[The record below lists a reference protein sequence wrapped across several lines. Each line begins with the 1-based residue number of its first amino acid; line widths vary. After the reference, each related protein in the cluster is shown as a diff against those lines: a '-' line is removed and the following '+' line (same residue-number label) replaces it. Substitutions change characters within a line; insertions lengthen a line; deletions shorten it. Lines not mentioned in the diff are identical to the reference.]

1 MLADKPYIVKLK
13 NMIFKNLY
21 FNIILRVI
29 LISLSCLLLPIVINK
44 YHDIIINLNIIVFI
58 IIQITLLIRR
68 LNFINRDLISFLD
81 SIKYDN
87 SSIILSNE
95 FQTQDYFRLGK
106 RLQNVNKQILKL
118 KEQNIQQDQ
127 YFRTVTE
134 NATVGLLSYDE
145 SGVVKLCNKAFKEL
159 LNIDRVTNI
168 SNLNIHNSKFEEILQ
183 NIKPNEQKLVKVYIN
198 NKVSQLTI
206 QATHFSSK
214 TQKLKLISV
223 QDIKNELDEKELESW
238 QKLVQIL
245 RHEIMNSIGP
255 ISSTIDT
262 LNEIITNPENNKTRK
277 LNELNN
283 EMIFDIASG
292 LNIIKERNLG
302 IQEFIDKFRSL
313 SRIPKPEFS
322 NVNLTK
328 LFSDIELLWEN
339 DLKKKNISF
348 ESSIKDNIENIYA
361 DKNQIEQVIIN
372 LIKNAIEAIDNKSNG
387 SIEICAYKS
396 TNNKTAIEITDN
408 GKGINADDIDKI
420 FLPFYTTKTDGSGI
434 GLSLAKQIIRL
445 HGGNIETA
453 LNENNKTS
461 FTIEI

>member
-1 MLADKPYIVKLK
+1 
-13 NMIFKNLY
+13 MIFKNLY
-21 FNIILRVI
+21 INIVLRV
-29 LISLSCLLLPIVINK
+29 LIITGSCMLLPIAINK
-44 YHDIIINLNIIVFI
+44 YHDIVINLNIIALI
-58 IIQITLLIRR
+58 IIQIILLIRR

-81 SIKYDN
+81 SIKYDD
-87 SSIILSNE
+87 STIILSNA
-95 FQTQDYFRLGK
+95 FQNQDYFRLSK

-127 YFRTVTE
+127 YFRTITE
-134 NATVGLLSYDE
+134 NATVGLLSYDDN
-145 SGVVKLCNKAFKEL
+145 GVVKLCNKAFKKL
-159 LNIDRVTNI
+159 FNIDNITNI
-168 SNLNIHNSKFEEILQ
+168 SSLNKHNSKFEEILR
-183 NIKPNEQKLVKVYIN
+183 NIRPAEQKLVKIYNN
-198 NKVSQLTI
+198 NKLAQLTI
-206 QATHFSSK
+206 QATHFKSK

-262 LNEIITNPENNKTRK
+262 INEIITNPENNQTRK
-277 LNELNN
+277 LDELNN

-328 LFSDIELLWEN
+328 LFSDIELLWKNE
-339 DLKKKNISF
+339 LKKNNISF
-348 ESSIKDNIENIYA
+348 ESSVKDNIENIYA
-361 DKNQIEQVIIN
+361 DKNQLEQVIIN
-372 LIKNAIEAIDNKSNG
+372 LLKNAIEAINEKQNG
-387 SIEICAYKS
+387 SIAICAYKS
-396 TNNKTAIEITDN
+396 RNNKIAIEITDN
-408 GKGINADDIDKI
+408 GKGIHPDDIDKI
-420 FLPFYTTKTDGSGI
+420 FLPFYTTKLNGSGI

-445 HGGNIETA
+445 HGGNIETT
-453 LNENNKTS
+453 LTENNETS